1 MYTIDAYAR
10 TLTLTQKGVYSER
23 VTHCD
28 REGERG
34 SGHITAS
41 HDNRFE
47 VVEEEWRVAN
57 KRTIGARREGQGGC
71 HCEVA
76 CA

>member
-1 MYTIDAYAR
+1 MT
-10 TLTLTQKGVYSER
+10 G
-23 VTHCD
+23 
-28 REGERG
+28 GERG

-57 KRTIGARREGQGGC
+57 KRTIGARREGEG
-71 HCEVA
+71 VSL
-76 CA
+76 